1 MAIIPIYNSF
11 HPVLKKKTE
20 AVKEIDGKLKELI
33 DNMFITMYHADGI
46 GLAANQVGVSQSFVI
61 IDVSASS
68 NKNIAPLVM
77 INPVIKSFSDEEV
90 DFSEGCLS
98 VPKFFETVVR
108 PKNIQV
114 RYFDM
119 NMKEHNEEVD
129 DILSRVMQHEI
140 DHLNGILF
148 YERLSPIKRTLS
160 KSKLKKIQRGK
171 VIPKYPMILANGKL
185 VE

>member
-20 AVKEIDGKLKELI
+20 PIKEIDGKLKELV
-33 DNMFITMYHADGI
+33 DNMFITMYRADGI

-68 NKNIAPLVM
+68 DKKIAPLVM
-77 INPVIKSFSDEEV
+77 INPIIESFSDEEV

-114 RYFDM
+114 RYYDM

-171 VIPKYPMILANGKL
+171 VIPKYPMVMANGKL